1 MQSTCEVFPYVHVR
15 YVILHR
21 DYRTMQRTC
30 EVSPYVKHVR
40 YVIRQRQYRA
50 MQNTCKVSPYVH
62 VRYVILHGVYRTAQC
77 TCEVSPWSGTTLVQK
92 QGVSVRLYTALKPT
106 PYLGHRIVFV
116 CQLLSTLQTA
126 LWTQCQVSHYVSYH

>member
-1 MQSTCEVFPYVHVR
+1 MMQS
-15 YVILHR
+15 
-21 DYRTMQRTC
+21 TC

-40 YVIRQRQYRA
+40 YVILDREYRT
-50 MQNTCKVSPYVH
+50 MQSTCEVSPYVKH
-62 VRYVILHGVYRTAQC
+62 VRYVIQHGVYRTTQR
-77 TCEVSPWSGTTLVQK
+77 TCEVSPWSGTTVVQK